1 MDENAPR
8 ADPSGTEIA
17 THGNAVDLRTSWC
30 A

>member
-8 ADPSGTEIA
+8 ADPRGTA
-17 THGNAVDLRTSWC
+17 SAAHGNAVDSHASWC